1 VINDPKSFC
10 CWLQGYFELGGENLS
25 PQQVQIIKDHLALV
39 FNKVTP
45 NYNFVSGL
53 VFKDKDPINGIP
65 FDTGVSITPNTKL
78 SEALF
83 NQSLGGCGI
92 KGDDVYIPP
101 ELNNLRPTG
110 EINNL
115 FTYSVWSNDKWEACN
130 QMPLM
135 TGMPVDFSTALEDYK
150 NGNLSKHGTV
160 GYVSGPNGGMIST
173 SEFKNFVENTN
184 SGQSVPETYPFVAFN
199 KPVDFPIFKSNWTP
213 SFDPN
218 GPKFLSC

>member
-1 VINDPKSFC
+1 MTAENFC
-10 CWLQGYFELGGENLS
+10 YFLQGYFELGGENLS

-45 NYNFVSGL
+45 SYDLGATTISQDQTYCSL
-53 VFKDKDPINGIP
+53 SP
-65 FDTGVSITPNTKL
+65 KL
-78 SEALF
+78 REALF
-83 NQSLGGCGI
+83 NQSLGGYGTN
-92 KGDDVYIPP
+92 GDDVYVPP

-130 QMPLM
+130 QMPLT

-160 GYVSGPNGGMIST
+160 GYVSGPNGGIIST
-173 SEFKNFVENTN
+173 SEFKNFLENTN
-184 SGQSVPETYPFVAFN
+184 SGQNVPEIYPFVAFN
-199 KPVDFPIFKSNWTP
+199 KPVDFPIFKNNWAP

-218 GPKFLSC
+218 GPKNVTC